1 LKAVRESVGS
11 QVSDGQIELRVPEMR
26 VCLLKSIERI
36 CLSRPKEQNNQLG
49 NEVNDSLVVPK
60 VGTRKEDN
68 DYERLL

>member
-1 LKAVRESVGS
+1 
-11 QVSDGQIELRVPEMR
+11 
-26 VCLLKSIERI
+26 
-36 CLSRPKEQNNQLG
+36 LSRPKEQSNQLG